1 MSDGYVIAGY
11 GITVGALALY
21 TFRIL
26 RRGRALSR
34 AVPPT
39 DAPPQPTGGEQP

>member
-11 GITVGALALY
+11 GITVGTLALY
-21 TFRIL
+21 TLRIL
-26 RRGRALSR
+26 RRGRVLSR

-39 DAPPQPTGGEQP
+39 EPSQPTGGEQQ